1 MIISQPKYIF
11 APFILMLSN
20 LVNAETITIGT
31 VNNGDMKRM
40 QSLSS
45 VFEKQ
50 HPDIKLEWVVLDE
63 AVLRGQITKDIA
75 AESGK
80 FDVITIG
87 MYETPIWGKNNWLV
101 PMDNLPAS
109 YDVDDI
115 FNSVRQGLSYQDK
128 LYALPFY
135 GESSMTMYR
144 KDLFEKA
151 GLTMPDSPT
160 WDFMAEAAAKI
171 HDPDNGIYGACL
183 RGKAGWGENMALL
196 TTMVNAY
203 GGRWFDMQW
212 QPQFESDE
220 WKNALNQY
228 LNILT
233 NYGPPAPYN
242 NGFNE
247 NLSLM
252 NKGHC
257 GFWVDATV
265 AGSFVMDKEQSN
277 IVDKVGFTSA
287 PHQVT
292 SKGSSWLWSWA
303 LAVPVTSDA
312 KEAAKTFT
320 TWATSKA
327 YLALVAEKYGVIS
340 TPPGTRKSTYAN
352 PEYMEQAPFAA
363 VTLAE
368 INSAD
373 PTDSTLQE
381 NPYTGIQFVA
391 IPRFQSFASKVGK
404 QISSILSG
412 KTSIERGLMI
422 SQKIVYRQM
431 LRGKY
436 IELQCVDNTQSPVI
450 QHTADTT
457 TAPQTSNNESVE
469 EANIEV
475 STDNVVETVEESV
488 ISIEVPVE

>member
-1 MIISQPKYIF
+1 
-11 APFILMLSN
+11 MLSN

-45 VFEKQ
+45 EFEKQ
-50 HPDIKLEWVVLDE
+50 HPDIKLEWIVLDE

-115 FNSVRQGLSYQDK
+115 FDSVRRGLSYNGK

-144 KDLFEKA
+144 KDLFKKA
-151 GLTMPDSPT
+151 GLSMPESPT
-160 WDFMAEAAAKI
+160 WSFMAEAAAKI

-196 TTMVNAY
+196 TTIVNAY

-220 WKNALNQY
+220 WKNALSQY

-233 NYGPPAPYN
+233 NYGPPEPYK

-252 NKGHC
+252 NEGHC

-265 AGSFVMDKEQSN
+265 AGSFVMDKKQSK
-277 IVDKVGFTSA
+277 IVDNVGFASA
-287 PHQVT
+287 PHEVT
-292 SKGSSWLWSWA
+292 NKGSSWLWSWA

-320 TWATSKA
+320 TWATSKE
-327 YLALVAEKYGVIS
+327 YLNLVAKKSGVIS

-352 PEYMEQAPFAA
+352 PEYMKQAPFAA
-363 VTLAE
+363 VTLKE
-368 INSAD
+368 INNAD
-373 PTDSTLQE
+373 PSDSTLEE

-436 IELQCVDNTQSPVI
+436 IQQQCVDNTQSINIHNATQPKSETQVN
-450 QHTADTT
+450 QDDNADNITIEENT
-457 TAPQTSNNESVE
+457 ITVDETKLNTQESIIE
-469 EANIEV
+469 E
-475 STDNVVETVEESV
+475 TP
-488 ISIEVPVE
+488 SIE